1 MMLAF
6 VLGGLIGMV
15 LGLTGAG
22 GGILAVPALVLGL
35 GWPMTQAAPV
45 ALLAV
50 GVSAAVGAIDGL
62 RQRIVR
68 WRAALL
74 MALLGTLFT
83 PLGLLVAHRMPE
95 RGLMG
100 LFCAV
105 LLVVAWRMFSQ
116 SRDRPCA
123 GSGIDHSWEQKNCML
138 NQDTGRLS
146 WTLRCSITLSV
157 VGSCCGF
164 LTGLL
169 GVGGGFLLVPAF
181 RQLTDIRVHG
191 IIATSLMVIAL
202 VSGMAILGALHA
214 GVRIP
219 LEGGYFIVASVA
231 GMVIGRVLS
240 PRLPARVLQAGFAAL
255 CVGVALYL
263 GARVL

>member
-1 MMLAF
+1 MLALI
-6 VLGGLIGMV
+6 LGGVIGVV

-22 GGILAVPALVLGL
+22 GGILAVPALVIGL

-50 GVSAAVGAIDGL
+50 GAAAAVGAIDGL
-62 RQRIVR
+62 RKGIVR

-74 MALLGTLFT
+74 MAGLGTLFT
-83 PLGLLVAHRMPE
+83 PLGLLMAHRLPE
-95 RGLMG
+95 HLLVA
-100 LFCAV
+100 LFCGV
-105 LLVVAWRMFSQ
+105 LLIVAWRMFSQ
-116 SRDRPCA
+116 SREATCA
-123 GSGIDHSWEQKNCML
+123 GSGIDHGWEQKNCML
-138 NQDTGRLS
+138 NDRTGRLN

-202 VSGMAILGALHA
+202 VSGMAVVGALHA

-219 LEGGYFIVASVA
+219 LDGAMFIAASVA
-231 GMVIGRVLS
+231 GMVAGRALS
-240 PRLPARVLQAGFAAL
+240 PKVPARVLQVGFAGL
-255 CVGVALYL
+255 CVVVAAYL
-263 GARVL
+263 AISLA

>member
-1 MMLAF
+1 MLAML
-6 VLGGLIGMV
+6 LGTVIGVV

-50 GVSAAVGAIDGL
+50 GAAAAVGAIDGL
-62 RQRIVR
+62 RKGIVR

-74 MALLGTLFT
+74 MAGLGTLFT
-83 PLGLLVAHRMPE
+83 PLGLLVAHRLPDH
-95 RGLMG
+95 LLVG
-100 LFCAV
+100 LFCGV
-105 LLVVAWRMFSQ
+105 LLIVAWRMFSQ
-116 SRDRPCA
+116 SREAKCA

-138 NQDTGRLS
+138 NHQTGRLN
-146 WTLRCSITLSV
+146 WTLRCSVTLSV

-202 VSGMAILGALHA
+202 VSGMAVVGALHA

-219 LEGGYFIVASVA
+219 LEGGVFIVASVV
-231 GMVIGRVLS
+231 GMVVGRVLS
-240 PRLPARVLQAGFAAL
+240 PRTPARVLQVGFAGL
-255 CVGVALYL
+255 CVAVAGWLVVGL
-263 GARVL
+263 V

>member
-1 MMLAF
+1 MLAL
-6 VLGGLIGMV
+6 VLGGLIGIV

-50 GVSAAVGAIDGL
+50 GAAAAVGAIDGL
-62 RQRIVR
+62 RKGIVR

-74 MALLGTLFT
+74 MAGLGTLFT
-83 PLGLLVAHRMPE
+83 PLGLLVAHRLPDH
-95 RGLMG
+95 LLVG
-100 LFCAV
+100 LFCGV
-105 LLVVAWRMFSQ
+105 LLIVAWRMFSQ
-116 SRDRPCA
+116 SREAKCA

-138 NQDTGRLS
+138 NHQTGRLN
-146 WTLRCSITLSV
+146 WTLRCSVTLSL

-191 IIATSLMVIAL
+191 IIATSLMVYAWLPGSDGYVPITGELLAQ
-202 VSGMAILGALHA
+202 IQ
-214 GVRIP
+214 
-219 LEGGYFIVASVA
+219 GGHFRY
-231 GMVIGRVLS
+231 
-240 PRLPARVLQAGFAAL
+240 
-255 CVGVALYL
+255 
-263 GARVL
+263 

>member
-1 MMLAF
+1 MLALVF
-6 VLGGLIGMV
+6 GGLIGIV

-50 GVSAAVGAIDGL
+50 GASAAVGALDGL
-62 RQRIVR
+62 RKGIVR

-74 MALLGTLFT
+74 MALLGALFT
-83 PLGLLVAHRMPE
+83 PLGLLVAHRLPE
-95 RGLMG
+95 RLLMG
-100 LFCAV
+100 LFCMV

-116 SRDRPCA
+116 SREHACV
-123 GSGIDHSWEQKNCML
+123 GSGVDHSWQHKNCML
-138 NQDTGRLS
+138 NDQTGRLN
-146 WTLRCSITLSV
+146 WTLQCSLTLAA
-157 VGSCCGF
+157 VGACCGF

-191 IIATSLMVIAL
+191 IVATSLMVIAL
-202 VSGMAILGALHA
+202 VSAMAIVGALHA

-219 LEGGYFIVASVA
+219 LEGGYFIAASVV
-231 GMVIGRVLS
+231 GMVVGRALS
-240 PRLPARVLQAGFAAL
+240 AKVPAQVLQVGFAGL
-255 CVGVALYL
+255 CVGVAVYL
-263 GARVL
+263 GVRVG